1 MELLFT
7 SAWRV
12 EELKD
17 YFTLYF
23 NSLKRCNYKGKIFI
37 FALKEDFIVLDE
49 LCQGL
54 NYKLENFS
62 EYVEKYNIDYIP
74 DQGKRNFVYYHYIK
88 EKDIQNTSM
97 VINDARDTIFQSI
110 PDLSE
115 LDEEKF
121 YFGEEMEGNTLQHE
135 WIVPQF
141 LMYEPIKEDYKFL
154 RECTKQMLCSG
165 TGVGSLNAFCK
176 MVEGMLKEIKIRKD
190 NNLLKIST
198 GIPARDQ
205 QLLNVVTYLRKNK
218 NIGILKYNSKILANC
233 PPDSLFK
240 EGIFYND
247 KQEEISIIHQYDRL
261 NKKVVEKV
269 YDKFRQK

>member
-17 YFTLYF
+17 YFAIYF
-23 NSLKRCNYKGKIFI
+23 NSLKKCSFTGKLYI
-37 FALKEDFIVLDE
+37 FALREDFQTLKE
-49 LCQGL
+49 LCKDL
-54 NYKLENFS
+54 DYKIEDFS

-88 EKDIQNTSM
+88 EKNIQNKNM

-110 PDLSE
+110 PDLSS
-115 LDEEKF
+115 LSEEKF
-121 YFGEEMEGNTLQHE
+121 YFGEEMEGNNLQHE

-141 LMYEPIKEDYKFL
+141 LMYEPLEKDYKFL
-154 RECTKQMLCSG
+154 KECTEQMLCSG
-165 TGVGSLNAFCK
+165 TGVGSLNAFCSV
-176 MVEGMLKEIKIRKD
+176 VEGMLDEIKIRKD
-190 NNLLKIST
+190 NDLLKIPT

-218 NIGILKYNSKILANC
+218 NIGILKYNSNILSNC
-233 PPDSLFK
+233 PPESLFK
-240 EGIFYND
+240 EGIFYNN
-247 KQEEISIIHQYDRL
+247 KNEEISIIHQYDRL
-261 NKKVVEKV
+261 NKKVVKKV
-269 YDKFRQK
+269 YDKFR